1 MKRKTTDELFKN
13 LSQEKNLQNYLNANS
28 AEFEHSSLQEELN
41 RLLTEHGQK
50 KADVIRLSNLD
61 PVYAYQIFDGS
72 KSNPARS
79 KLLALCISIGASLKE
94 TQKILRLGHWE
105 PLYPRSIRDSIII
118 YAIEHQ
124 TPVMDV
130 NSILYDMHMELLR

>member
-50 KADVIRLSNLD
+50 R
-61 PVYAYQIFDGS
+61 
-72 KSNPARS
+72 
-79 KLLALCISIGASLKE
+79 
-94 TQKILRLGHWE
+94 QK
-105 PLYPRSIRDSIII
+105 
-118 YAIEHQ
+118 
-124 TPVMDV
+124 
-130 NSILYDMHMELLR
+130 